1 MTRDQEIK
9 QEMRIYEIYSA
20 AALTSC
26 IIESAFTDCE
36 YLANR
41 VDEITQ
47 EMIKKHT
54 EYLEVLEIHYE

>member
-9 QEMRIYEIYSA
+9 QEMRLYEIYSA

-26 IIESAFTDCE
+26 IIESAFTGFDD
-36 YLANR
+36 LANR

-54 EYLEVLEIHYE
+54 EYSEILERHYE